1 MYFLL
6 QKVSKKFQILEEY
19 NELYKNFSK
28 SWSAFDVALICT
40 RGRQSSLQIKKWN
53 KHPLGM
59 GGLGYTGVIDPINT
73 R

>member
-1 MYFLL
+1 MNVFSAPEGESEISD
-6 QKVSKKFQILEEY
+6 KEY
-19 NELYKNFSK
+19 KALYKNFSK
-28 SWSAFDVALICT
+28 SWSAFDVAVICT